1 MASVLVL
8 TGSPSVTSRTSA
20 LARVVGDELSLEGHD
35 VRVLHLR
42 DLPAQA
48 LLAADTSHPEITAAV
63 RAVIEADGLVVAT
76 PIYKA
81 SYSGLLKVFLD
92 LLPQQALQG
101 KVVLPLATGGT
112 VAHLLAIDYSLRPV
126 LVSLGARHITTG
138 RFVLDQHID
147 HTSGGPVLADDA
159 TRECVVR
166 TAEAFRVAIAEVPVP
181 TDATGP
187 RTAPARP
194 GAALVASA

>member
-8 TGSPSVTSRTSA
+8 TASPSITSRTSA
-20 LARVVGDELSLEGHD
+20 LAHHVADELVLSGHD
-35 VRVLHLR
+35 VRVVDLR
-42 DLPAQA
+42 DLPAAA
-48 LLAADTSHPEITAAV
+48 LLAADTSAPQVLDAV
-63 RAVIEADGLVVAT
+63 QALLASDGVIVAT

-92 LLPQQALQG
+92 LLPQRALEG

-126 LVSLGARHITTG
+126 LVSLGAAHITTG

-147 HTSGGPVLADDA
+147 HRSGGPLLVDET
-159 TRECVVR
+159 TRQCVAR
-166 TAEAFRVAIAEVPVP
+166 TADAFR
-181 TDATGP
+181 
-187 RTAPARP
+187 
-194 GAALVASA
+194 AALQDARDHRPALVVPA